1 MVSVPQK
8 RKFLKQKKLN
18 LMSHLSQFF
27 HKTCYSTLCAFIRCY
42 QERQRGFNLSQ
53 GLFFSARIWDKNSF
67 QRHNAFETSQI
78 SHHSENGFLL
88 ELPRK
93 KRDENNR
100 QLDII
105 LLYGY
110 STNLLFN
117 GCVEIQSRE
126 EKKHLSNIY
135 AFIMR
140 FFGLSLKREKK
151 AQNWALKLS
160 LKEEIMVINALRTWI
175 KWCEKYE
182 VTGEVSLDFKPL
194 FQLQVPSELLMLW
207 LKRCTVIFWRRT

>member
-1 MVSVPQK
+1 MPK
-8 RKFLKQKKLN
+8 
-18 LMSHLSQFF
+18 
-27 HKTCYSTLCAFIRCY
+27 
-42 QERQRGFNLSQ
+42 
-53 GLFFSARIWDKNSF
+53 
-67 QRHNAFETSQI
+67 TSQI

-105 LLYGY
+105 LLYCY

-117 GCVEIQSRE
+117 GCVEIQSDE
-126 EKKHLSNIY
+126 EKKKHLSNIY

-151 AQNWALKLS
+151 RK
-160 LKEEIMVINALRTWI
+160 T
-175 KWCEKYE
+175 
-182 VTGEVSLDFKPL
+182 
-194 FQLQVPSELLMLW
+194 ELLN
-207 LKRCTVIFWRRT
+207 